1 MNPINERL
9 FTTLDSS
16 PNMSQKLLAAS
27 VGINAATVSAWR
39 TRDSLPSADLILPI
53 CDYLGITPEF
63 LLGGRQNESWL
74 SDDERRFLQSYNKIS
89 DKNKRVLEAFMN
101 GLLAAEENN

>member
-9 FTTLDSS
+9 FTILDANSD
-16 PNMSQKLLAAS
+16 MSQKKLAAAIGVTS
-27 VGINAATVSAWR
+27 ASVSAWR
-39 TRDSLPSADLILPI
+39 KRDSLPSADLILPI

-74 SDDERRFLQSYNKIS
+74 RDDERHFLQNYNKVS

-101 GLLAAEENN
+101 GLLAAEETN

>member
-1 MNPINERL
+1 MNPIDERI
-9 FTTLDSS
+9 FTIIDSD
-16 PNMSQKLLAAS
+16 PEMSQKKLAAAIG
-27 VGINAATVSAWR
+27 VKAATVSAWR

-74 SDDERRFLQSYNKIS
+74 RDDERRFLQNYNKIS

-101 GLLAAEENN
+101 GLIAAEENI

>member
-1 MNPINERL
+1 MHPINERL
-9 FTTLDSS
+9 FTVLDSN
-16 PNMSQKLLAAS
+16 PNMSQKLLAAA

-39 TRDSLPSADLILPI
+39 KRDSLPSADLILPI

-74 SDDERRFLQSYNKIS
+74 RDDERHFLQNYNKVS

-101 GLLAAEENN
+101 GLLAAEETN